1 MLSPLFFDGLYKN
14 CFFSGKN
21 SKINDIDILSF
32 IVVYK
37 YDL

>member
-14 CFFSGKN
+14 WIFSGKN